1 MGNELAGRVALVTG
15 ASKGIGAGVAT
26 AFGHAGA
33 NVAVGYARDHEGAE
47 RVAAEIGA
55 AGGRAITVQC
65 DLARTADI
73 EAMVAKTV
81 AAFGPIDTLVNN
93 AGVFN
98 YRALTDIEE
107 THFHDIF
114 NTNVLGLLMTTK
126 IVVANLNS
134 AGGSVINISSL
145 SALGAAPGRAVY
157 ASSKAAV
164 NAITKV
170 LALELAERKIR
181 VNAIMPGYFDTEGAR
196 AFGIKGTE
204 AEIQLLAATPLEKR
218 PGHPSD
224 LSPVA
229 IFLASGA
236 SAWKTGEILTVS
248 GGYVEDSGL
257 TTTDWISGR
266 IAWPIAPFR

>member
-1 MGNELAGRVALVTG
+1 MGNELAGKVALVTG

-33 NVAVGYARDHEGAE
+33 NVAVGYARDHGGAD

-93 AGVFN
+93 AGVFG

-126 IVVANLNS
+126 VAVANFNS

-204 AEIQLLAATPLEKR
+204 AEAQLLAATPLEKR

-236 SAWKTGEILTVS
+236 SAWMTGEILTVS
-248 GGYVEDSGL
+248 GGL
-257 TTTDWISGR
+257 R
-266 IAWPIAPFR
+266 

>member
-1 MGNELAGRVALVTG
+1 MGNELAGKVALVTG
-15 ASKGIGAGVAT
+15 ASKGIGAGIAT

-73 EAMVAKTV
+73 EAMVARTV
-81 AAFGPIDTLVNN
+81 ATFGPIDTLVNN
-93 AGVFN
+93 AGVFD

-107 THFHDIF
+107 AHFHGIF
-114 NTNVLGLLMTTK
+114 NTNVLGLLTTTK
-126 IVVANLNS
+126 VAVANLNS

-204 AEIQLLAATPLEKR
+204 AEAQLLAATPLEKR

-236 SAWKTGEILTVS
+236 SAWMTGEILTVS
-248 GGYVEDSGL
+248 GGL
-257 TTTDWISGR
+257 R
-266 IAWPIAPFR
+266 